1 MPELGEGVLAA
12 LNHHSEHSEDT
23 CAFCTAS
30 KEPTEENNVLTDS
43 FDEDANELP
52 GLDMEGMAFRN
63 CAGKLGAALV
73 SAGLSQL
80 EGKVQLDGIEG
91 ELPVQSAAHHLIP
104 GNAALKRSKLM
115 PYLHSE
121 GMAVGNIGYDVNGEE
136 NGAWLAGNYALRGQS
151 GLAKWGPGGAGFL
164 AMYGKDPKEYAFAAI
179 EALRCQFHDAH
190 EDYSDFVLNELNLL
204 AKKLEKT
211 QSLWCPEAQ
220 QKPDE
225 DPKKRQMKML
235 VLRLN
240 TLSRRLKRF
249 VTHPGPAWRENLVTS
264 RFSLAYI
271 RERTLRPRNS

>member
-12 LNHHSEHSEDT
+12 LNHHPEHSEET

-30 KEPTEENNVLTDS
+30 QEPTEENNVLTDS

-52 GLDMEGMAFRN
+52 GITLEGMAFRN
-63 CAGKLGAALV
+63 CAGRLGSALV
-73 SAGLSQL
+73 AAGLPQL
-80 EGKVQLDGIEG
+80 EAEVRIDGIEG
-91 ELPVQSAAHHLIP
+91 GLPVQSAAHHLIP
-104 GNAALKRSKLM
+104 GNATLKKSDLM

-121 GMAVGNIGYDVNGEE
+121 GMAVGNIGYDVNGQE
-136 NGAWLAGNYALRGQS
+136 NGAWLAGNYALRGRN
-151 GLAKWGPGGAGFL
+151 GLASWGPEGTGFF

-190 EDYSDFVLNELNLL
+190 KDYSQFVLRELNLL
-204 AKKLEKT
+204 AKKLEKG
-211 QSLWCPEAQ
+211 QSLWCPEARQ
-220 QKPDE
+220 EPDE

-240 TLSRRLKRF
+240 TISRRLQRF
-249 VTHPGPAWRENLVTS
+249 VTNPGPAWRENLVTS

-271 RERTLRPRNS
+271 HERILQPRSS